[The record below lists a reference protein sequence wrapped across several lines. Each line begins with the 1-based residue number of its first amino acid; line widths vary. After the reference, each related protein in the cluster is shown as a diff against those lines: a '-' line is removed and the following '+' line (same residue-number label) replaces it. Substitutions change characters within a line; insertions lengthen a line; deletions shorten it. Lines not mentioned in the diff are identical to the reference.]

1 MYQYVRQPIWKQ
13 MDIYMFIGKKY
24 ISLNIIELQQNRTKV
39 EEIRG
44 GNQDIGIEVDVD
56 IKDNWEFF
64 YT

>member
-1 MYQYVRQPIWKQ
+1 
-13 MDIYMFIGKKY
+13 MDIYIYNGKKY

>member
-1 MYQYVRQPIWKQ
+1 MLSKQLTTQVRQVKEQ
-13 MDIYMFIGKKY
+13 YNGKKY